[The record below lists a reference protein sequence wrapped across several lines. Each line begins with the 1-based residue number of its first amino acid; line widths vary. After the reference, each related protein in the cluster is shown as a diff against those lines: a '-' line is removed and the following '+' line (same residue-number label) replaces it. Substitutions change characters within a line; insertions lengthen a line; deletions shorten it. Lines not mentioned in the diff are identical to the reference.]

1 MKLYEADHGQVQRAS
16 FTQEERLVHGREV
29 SQQSNVLVFG
39 CSVEGELDTGRLE
52 AALAQLQLRHESVR
66 IVFPE
71 GSHDIALRPAD
82 ELDFAVLSVEGA
94 TAEESWEAARR
105 LVAETAAVPFDL
117 ASGPLLRVRCI
128 RVAPAHHLVGFV
140 LDHVIADG
148 ESCQILAEDLFALY
162 AANGRT
168 GDGTE
173 LPPLPFQFLDFAHS
187 ERLFLAGQEREKLLS
202 YWRRKLDGVATVPL
216 SRLRDPARGDGAERR
231 LRVDRFTVDQPL
243 HAGLTHIV
251 RRQRVTLTAVCAAA
265 LKVTVR
271 HHRLA
276 LGESDG
282 TASDVA
288 IMGSLANR
296 SQSEVRRAVGYFA
309 TPCVLR
315 TTFSGEESLAEVAQS
330 ESRTIFGALRHQELP
345 HALMARELDPENYG
359 IRYLSATG
367 HGPRYVN
374 FDLTSGGSSWKLRTD
389 GLTVTTVR
397 IARDEVPRGGMR
409 VHIRDSGGSA
419 LVELRTDTGEYRA
432 EWAEEFLARYVSV
445 LRRFAADPGTRVAE
459 AVGR

>member
-1 MKLYEADHGQVQRAS
+1 MKLYEADRRQTQRAS
-16 FTQEERLVHGREV
+16 FTQEERLVHGRKV

-39 CSVEGELDTGRLE
+39 CSVEGELDTRRLE
-52 AALAQLQLRHESVR
+52 AALAELQSRHESVR

-71 GSHDIALRPAD
+71 GSYDIALRPAD
-82 ELDFAVLSVEGA
+82 ELDFAVLSAEGD
-94 TAEESWEAARR
+94 TPEESWEAARR

-148 ESCQILAEDLFALY
+148 ESCRILAEDLFALY
-162 AANGRT
+162 AAGGR
-168 GDGTE
+168 GGAGVE
-173 LPPLPFQFLDFAHS
+173 LPRLPFQFLDFAHS
-187 ERLFLAGQEREKLLS
+187 ERRFLAGREREKLLS

-216 SRLRDPARGDGAERR
+216 SRLRDPAIQDGAERR
-231 LRVDRFTVDQPL
+231 LRVDRITVDQPL
-243 HAGLTHIV
+243 HAGLMHTV

-345 HALMARELDPENYG
+345 HALIARELHPDDYG

-374 FDLTSGGSSWKLRTD
+374 FDLTSGGSSWKLQAD

-432 EWAEEFLARYVSV
+432 QWAQEFLADYMSV
-445 LRRFAADPGTRVAE
+445 LRRFAADSDTRVAG
-459 AVGR
+459 AVSR